1 MNSGR
6 SLFADGDRIGF
17 QLVRGNA
24 LWREALLLQQ
34 LSQQSPCRLSASS
47 WQDQEVEHL
56 AFVIY
61 RPPQPVITATDLDNH
76 IIEVP
81 TRTGARTAAAK
92 IARNQSAE
100 LQEPASNRF
109 VRNIDATL
117 GQQILDITKRKR
129 EPGVEPYRMLDDLGR
144 KTMSFERYRDHTE
157 TVPVPPR
164 ADYRLNVSM
173 PAEPRAFSS
182 KSLTLWE
189 NADSVVGPAGFE
201 PATTPL

>member
-1 MNSGR
+1 MNSVK
-6 SLFADGDRIGF
+6 SLFADGDSVGF

-24 LWREALLLQQ
+24 LRREALLLQQ
-34 LSQQSPCRLSASS
+34 LSQQSPRRLSAAS
-47 WQDQEVEHL
+47 WLDQEVEHL
-56 AFVIY
+56 AFVVY

-76 IIEVP
+76 FVEVP

-144 KTMSFERYRDHTE
+144 KTMSFVRYRGHTE

-164 ADYRLNVSM
+164 ARYRLNVSM
-173 PAEPRAFSS
+173 PGQAPAEA
-182 KSLTLWE
+182 
-189 NADSVVGPAGFE
+189 SVSARSVPSNDD
-201 PATTPL
+201 TT